1 MESAMNRRN
10 FLKAAIASGAVIAAG
25 GALAGCS
32 PNGGS
37 TGGSGEAEQVVG
49 TAPVSFSEETDVL
62 ILGTGIA
69 GMSAA
74 MDPVEAGHK
83 VMLVDKLDR
92 VGGESFIACGVMNV
106 VGSKMQKDAGIEGD
120 PEQMWEKFLPVLE
133 KKGETDDMDYK
144 HNVYVYQT
152 EWANRVAAD
161 YGSVFQPI
169 TDYMNT
175 GAPTSMLLP
184 GNGIGDMQAVL
195 TPLQKGLE
203 QKGATYKLNLRAT
216 NFIVDGEGAPIGVRF
231 NDEKNNK
238 TVDIRA
244 KKIIVATGGFSCNQ
258 EMVSTYLPSYFSPQ
272 VQVTPQGR
280 RFIKEDQS
288 HDSPDKAVELGLGFW
303 WTIFDDQ
310 AINSSQ
316 KWNVEMNMKSN
327 ADRLVGP
334 CNSLDEL
341 AAAMDVP
348 ADTLKATFETY
359 DAMVAAGEDTEF
371 GKKLFLQS
379 LSAPYYAMKHFP
391 YRYKTH
397 GGMKITTDSQLTDK
411 DGNPIPNVYCAGSTV
426 ADSGSDLSPNAGSGL
441 ISGKAVVEALKA

>member
-1 MESAMNRRN
+1 M
-10 FLKAAIASGAVIAAG
+10 
-25 GALAGCS
+25 
-32 PNGGS
+32 
-37 TGGSGEAEQVVG
+37 
-49 TAPVSFSEETDVL
+49 
-62 ILGTGIA
+62 
-69 GMSAA
+69 
-74 MDPVEAGHK
+74 
-83 VMLVDKLDR
+83 
-92 VGGESFIACGVMNV
+92 
-106 VGSKMQKDAGIEGD
+106 
-120 PEQMWEKFLPVLE
+120 
-133 KKGETDDMDYK
+133 
-144 HNVYVYQT
+144 
-152 EWANRVAAD
+152 
-161 YGSVFQPI
+161 
-169 TDYMNT
+169 
-175 GAPTSMLLP
+175 
-184 GNGIGDMQAVL
+184 
-195 TPLQKGLE
+195 
-203 QKGATYKLNLRAT
+203 
-216 NFIVDGEGAPIGVRF
+216 
-231 NDEKNNK
+231 
-238 TVDIRA
+238 
-244 KKIIVATGGFSCNQ
+244 ATGGFSCNQ
-258 EMVSTYLPSYFSPQ
+258 EMVSTYLPSQARLGPLTVNSMGEGHQLCKAIGGVYTHMDMEANRMSDLAQVTVWGYFSPQ

>member
-1 MESAMNRRN
+1 MCIR
-10 FLKAAIASGAVIAAG
+10 
-25 GALAGCS
+25 
-32 PNGGS
+32 
-37 TGGSGEAEQVVG
+37 
-49 TAPVSFSEETDVL
+49 
-62 ILGTGIA
+62 
-69 GMSAA
+69 
-74 MDPVEAGHK
+74 
-83 VMLVDKLDR
+83 DR
-92 VGGESFIACGVMNV
+92 G
-106 VGSKMQKDAGIEGD
+106 
-120 PEQMWEKFLPVLE
+120 
-133 KKGETDDMDYK
+133 
-144 HNVYVYQT
+144 
-152 EWANRVAAD
+152 
-161 YGSVFQPI
+161 
-169 TDYMNT
+169 
-175 GAPTSMLLP
+175 
-184 GNGIGDMQAVL
+184 
-195 TPLQKGLE
+195 
-203 QKGATYKLNLRAT
+203 
-216 NFIVDGEGAPIGVRF
+216 
-231 NDEKNNK
+231 
-238 TVDIRA
+238 
-244 KKIIVATGGFSCNQ
+244 
-258 EMVSTYLPSYFSPQ
+258 YFAPQ

-411 DGNPIPNVYCAGSTV
+411 D
-426 ADSGSDLSPNAGSGL
+426 LSL
-441 ISGKAVVEALKA
+441 IHI